1 MALPPSSNFA
11 QTSCACTYAVVAVV
25 AVVVAHAHAH
35 ALALGLALAIARA
48 LAAAAAAAADADAA
62 VAIAGATVAAVAVVA
77 VAVVEFAATVD
88 AVAVAVAVAVVVA
101 LVPDSKLAVL
111 GDAVAAGT
119 VNHRAGMIAMSLA
132 YSWSDHTIHCGC
144 VVHKIAGGAMFLLGL
159 ELFDVVDVGF
169 QLSEWIER

>member
-35 ALALGLALAIARA
+35 ALALGLGLALAIARA

-62 VAIAGATVAAVAVVA
+62 VAIDGATVAAVAVAV

-88 AVAVAVAVAVVVA
+88 AVAVAVAVAVA

-159 ELFDVVDVGF
+159 DLFDVVDVGF

>member
-11 QTSCACTYAVVAVV
+11 QTSSACTYAVVAVV

-35 ALALGLALAIARA
+35 ALALGLGLALAIARA
-48 LAAAAAAAADADAA
+48 LAAAAAAADADAA
-62 VAIAGATVAAVAVVA
+62 VAIDGATVAAVAVAV

-88 AVAVAVAVAVVVA
+88 AVAVAVAVAVA

-159 ELFDVVDVGF
+159 DLFDVVDVGF